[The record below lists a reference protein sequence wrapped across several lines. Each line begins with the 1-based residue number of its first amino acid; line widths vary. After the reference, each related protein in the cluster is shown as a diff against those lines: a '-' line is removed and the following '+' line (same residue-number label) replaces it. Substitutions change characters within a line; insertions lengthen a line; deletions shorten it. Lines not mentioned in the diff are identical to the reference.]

1 MSEAVLS
8 APVARSKG
16 HGEALAA
23 WLLSLP
29 AVIAYVLMIL
39 LPTLAA
45 VAMAFTDYEL
55 GVESFHWVG
64 LDNFAELLAD
74 RGQTGDHVE
83 AGATNRIAA
92 HA

>member
-1 MSEAVLS
+1 MSEAVLA
-8 APVARSKG
+8 APAVRARG

-45 VAMAFTDYEL
+45 VAMAL
-55 GVESFHWVG
+55 SLIH
-64 LDNFAELLAD
+64 
-74 RGQTGDHVE
+74 
-83 AGATNRIAA
+83 I
-92 HA
+92 